1 MREQL
6 WEQWWESSDGR
17 AVMGEQW
24 WRSSGERAMVRV
36 AVVAEQW
43 WDNGV
48 AAVVE

>member
-1 MREQL
+1 
-6 WEQWWESSDGR
+6 
-17 AVMGEQW
+17 MGEQW